1 MLIMSKIAKKIS
13 EWVDSPVEIA
23 EATGISTATL
33 SKAKNGQLRM
43 KIGRICQIIH
53 FLKPPQSEVDEMFDL
68 YLEDLDI
75 PPGSLRLVM
84 TDTGEQSGEDS
95 NVSFTH
101 CSSSSSKLSKITDAV
116 MAADIPA
123 EAKVIVYNII
133 QNVKKDT
140 CGNGTA

>member
-1 MLIMSKIAKKIS
+1 MLIMSKIAKKIA

-53 FLKPPQSEVDEMFDL
+53 FLKPPQSEVDEMFNL
-68 YLEDLDI
+68 YLEDLNI

-84 TDTGEQSGEDS
+84 TDTVEQSGEDS
-95 NVSFTH
+95 ANISFSH
-101 CSSSSSKLSKITDAV
+101 CSSRLSKITDAV
-116 MAADIPA
+116 MASDIDDS
-123 EAKVIVYNII
+123 AKVKVYNII
-133 QNVKKDT
+133 QSVKKNT
-140 CGNGTA
+140 CEGGNV

>member
-1 MLIMSKIAKKIS
+1 MPKIAKKIA

-43 KIGRICQIIH
+43 KIGRICQLIH
-53 FLKPPQSEVDEMFDL
+53 FIKPPQPEVDEMFDL
-68 YLEDLDI
+68 YLEDLGI
-75 PPGSLRLVM
+75 PPGSLRLIIADS
-84 TDTGEQSGEDS
+84 DTSDEDS
-95 NVSFTH
+95 ANISFSH
-101 CSSSSSKLSKITDAV
+101 CSSSSSRLSKITDAV

-140 CGNGTA
+140 CGGGNA